1 MPYTDQHNHSPA
13 VNSILQLFIVSA
25 SGSGALECKNTVLF
39 SHYLDRSFFIYY
51 HNSTIMQSDAFIFQ
65 AQEDFSKARNKAWI
79 NEMQNI
85 MHPDKKQLLS
95 LNDVKKILKPKNEVY
110 IGLKTVPIK
119 KIVGSEG
126 RYNDFDNRFLPRSN
140 ELKQRWVNVDQA
152 HLSDIVL
159 PPIQLYELGGLYFVR
174 DGNHRVSVAKTQGV
188 EFIDAEVISL
198 QSEVQ
203 LPPDVRLDTLL
214 AAVIRYEKRV
224 FYNET
229 HFGDLTDYWDLD
241 FTAAGRYDVIY
252 NHILVHKYYINEQQ
266 HTEIAFNDA
275 LISWFNTVYLPVIA
289 VIDKYKLLSDFKD
302 RTKSDIY
309 VWIVKHWDRLKQKNG
324 NDFSLDDA
332 ARDFVKL
339 EKTAKAQ
346 EPSLLSNLKAKFL
359 KIFKK

>member
-1 MPYTDQHNHSPA
+1 
-13 VNSILQLFIVSA
+13 
-25 SGSGALECKNTVLF
+25 
-39 SHYLDRSFFIYY
+39 
-51 HNSTIMQSDAFIFQ
+51 MQSDTFRVQ

-79 NEMQNI
+79 NEMQHV
-85 MHPDKKQLLS
+85 MHPDKKRLLS
-95 LNDVKKILKPKNEVY
+95 FNDVKKILKPKNEVY

-126 RYNDFDNRFLPRSN
+126 RYNDFDNHFLPRSN

-188 EFIDAEVISL
+188 EFIDAEVITL
-198 QSEVQ
+198 HSEVQ

-241 FTAAGRYDVIY
+241 FTEAGRYDVIY

-266 HTEIAFNDA
+266 HTEIDFSDA
-275 LISWFNTVYLPVIA
+275 LISWFQTVYLPVIA
-289 VIDKYKLLSDFKD
+289 VIDKYKLLSNFKD

-339 EKTAKAQ
+339 EQASHTRHGSFFTRFKA
-346 EPSLLSNLKAKFL
+346 LLQQYFAE
-359 KIFKK
+359 

>member
-1 MPYTDQHNHSPA
+1 
-13 VNSILQLFIVSA
+13 
-25 SGSGALECKNTVLF
+25 
-39 SHYLDRSFFIYY
+39 
-51 HNSTIMQSDAFIFQ
+51 MQSDTFRVQ

-79 NEMQNI
+79 NEMQHV
-85 MHPDKKQLLS
+85 MHPDKKRLLS

-241 FTAAGRYDVIY
+241 FTEAGRYDVIY

-266 HTEIAFNDA
+266 HTEIDFSDA
-275 LISWFNTVYLPVIA
+275 LISWFQTVYLPVIA
-289 VIDKYKLLSDFKD
+289 VIDKYKLLSNFKD

-339 EKTAKAQ
+339 EQASHTRHGSFFTRFKA
-346 EPSLLSNLKAKFL
+346 LLQQYFAE
-359 KIFKK
+359 

>member
-1 MPYTDQHNHSPA
+1 
-13 VNSILQLFIVSA
+13 
-25 SGSGALECKNTVLF
+25 
-39 SHYLDRSFFIYY
+39 
-51 HNSTIMQSDAFIFQ
+51 MQSDAFRFQ

-79 NEMQNI
+79 NEMQHV
-85 MHPDKKQLLS
+85 MHPDKKRLLS

-110 IGLKTVPIK
+110 VGLKTVPIK

-126 RYNDFDNRFLPRSN
+126 RYNDFDNRFLPRTN

-174 DGNHRVSVAKTQGV
+174 DGNHRVSVAKAQGV

-214 AAVIRYEKRV
+214 AEVIRYEKRV

-241 FTAAGRYDVIY
+241 FTATGRYDVIY
-252 NHILVHKYYINEQQ
+252 NHILVHKYYMNEQQ
-266 HTEIAFNDA
+266 NTEIGFNDA
-275 LISWFNTVYLPVIA
+275 LLSWFKTVYLPVIA

-332 ARDFVKL
+332 ARDFLAL
-339 EKTAKAQ
+339 EKTAKAHT
-346 EPSLLSNLKAKFL
+346 PSMLSSLKAKVL
-359 KIFKK
+359 KLFKK

>member
-1 MPYTDQHNHSPA
+1 
-13 VNSILQLFIVSA
+13 
-25 SGSGALECKNTVLF
+25 
-39 SHYLDRSFFIYY
+39 
-51 HNSTIMQSDAFIFQ
+51 MQSDAFRFQ
-65 AQEDFSKARNKAWI
+65 AQEDFSRARNKAWI

-85 MHPDKKQLLS
+85 MHPDKKRLLS

-126 RYNDFDNRFLPRSN
+126 RYNDFDNHFLPRSN
-140 ELKQRWVNVDQA
+140 ELKQRWVNIDQA

-214 AAVIRYEKRV
+214 DAVIRYEKRV

-241 FTAAGRYDVIY
+241 FTATGRYDVIY
-252 NHILVHKYYINEQQ
+252 NHILVHKYYMNEQQ
-266 HTEIAFNDA
+266 HTEIDFNDA
-275 LISWFNTVYLPVIA
+275 LVSWYKTVYLPVIA

-324 NDFSLDDA
+324 NDFSLDEA
-332 ARDFVKL
+332 ALDFVAL
-339 EKTAKAQ
+339 EQASHARHGSFFTR
-346 EPSLLSNLKAKFL
+346 LKAL
-359 KIFKK
+359 LQQYLAE

>member
-1 MPYTDQHNHSPA
+1 
-13 VNSILQLFIVSA
+13 
-25 SGSGALECKNTVLF
+25 
-39 SHYLDRSFFIYY
+39 
-51 HNSTIMQSDAFIFQ
+51 MQSDALRFQ

-79 NEMQNI
+79 NEMQNV
-85 MHPDKKQLLS
+85 MHPDKKRLLS
-95 LNDVKKILKPKNEVY
+95 LNDVKKILKHNNEVY
-110 IGLKTVPIK
+110 VGLKTVPIN

-140 ELKQRWVNVDQA
+140 ELKQRWVNIDQA

-174 DGNHRVSVAKTQGV
+174 DGNHRVSVGKAQGV

-224 FYNET
+224 FYSET

-241 FTAAGRYDVIY
+241 FTATGRYDVIY
-252 NHILVHKYYINEQQ
+252 NHILVHKYYMNEQQ
-266 HTEIAFNDA
+266 HTEIDFNDA
-275 LISWFNTVYLPVIA
+275 LISWFKTVYLPVIA
-289 VIDKYKLLSDFKD
+289 VIDKYTLLSDFKD

-309 VWIVKHWDRLKQKNG
+309 VWVVKHWDRLKQKNG
-324 NDFSLDDA
+324 NDYSLDDA
-332 ARDFVKL
+332 TKDFVKL
-339 EKTAKAQ
+339 EQASHARHGSFFTR
-346 EPSLLSNLKAKFL
+346 LKAL
-359 KIFKK
+359 LQQYLAE

>member
-1 MPYTDQHNHSPA
+1 
-13 VNSILQLFIVSA
+13 
-25 SGSGALECKNTVLF
+25 
-39 SHYLDRSFFIYY
+39 
-51 HNSTIMQSDAFIFQ
+51 MQSDAFRFQ
-65 AQEDFSKARNKAWI
+65 AQEDFSRARNKAWI

-85 MHPDKKQLLS
+85 MHPDKKRLLS

-110 IGLKTVPIK
+110 IGLKTIPIK

-126 RYNDFDNRFLPRSN
+126 RYNDFDNHFLPRSN
-140 ELKQRWVNVDQA
+140 ELKQRWVNIDQA
-152 HLSDIVL
+152 HLSVIVL

-214 AAVIRYEKRV
+214 DAVIRYEKRV

-241 FTAAGRYDVIY
+241 FTATGRYDVIY
-252 NHILVHKYYINEQQ
+252 NHILVHKYYMNEQQ
-266 HTEIAFNDA
+266 HTEIDFNDA
-275 LISWFNTVYLPVIA
+275 LVSWYKTVYLPVIA
-289 VIDKYKLLSDFKD
+289 VIDKYTLLSDFKD

-339 EKTAKAQ
+339 EQASHTRHG
-346 EPSLLSNLKAKFL
+346 SFFTRLKAL
-359 KIFKK
+359 LQQYLAE

>member
-1 MPYTDQHNHSPA
+1 
-13 VNSILQLFIVSA
+13 
-25 SGSGALECKNTVLF
+25 
-39 SHYLDRSFFIYY
+39 
-51 HNSTIMQSDAFIFQ
+51 MQSDAFRFQ
-65 AQEDFSKARNKAWI
+65 AQEDFSRARNKAWI

-85 MHPDKKQLLS
+85 MHPDKKRLLS

-110 IGLKTVPIK
+110 IGLKTIPIK

-126 RYNDFDNRFLPRSN
+126 RYNDFDNHFLPRSN
-140 ELKQRWVNVDQA
+140 ELKQRWVNIDQA

-214 AAVIRYEKRV
+214 DAVIRYEKRV

-241 FTAAGRYDVIY
+241 FTEAGRYDVIY
-252 NHILVHKYYINEQQ
+252 NHILVHKYYMNEQQ
-266 HTEIAFNDA
+266 HIEINFNDA
-275 LISWFNTVYLPVIA
+275 LISWFKTVYLPVIA
-289 VIDKYKLLSDFKD
+289 VIDKYTLLSDFKD

-332 ARDFVKL
+332 ARDFVEL
-339 EKTAKAQ
+339 EQASHERHGSFFTR
-346 EPSLLSNLKAKFL
+346 LKAL
-359 KIFKK
+359 LQQYLAE

>member
-1 MPYTDQHNHSPA
+1 
-13 VNSILQLFIVSA
+13 
-25 SGSGALECKNTVLF
+25 
-39 SHYLDRSFFIYY
+39 
-51 HNSTIMQSDAFIFQ
+51 MQSDTFRVQ

-79 NEMQNI
+79 NEMQHV
-85 MHPDKKQLLS
+85 MHPDKKRLLS
-95 LNDVKKILKPKNEVY
+95 FNDVKKILKPKNEVY

-241 FTAAGRYDVIY
+241 FTEAGRYDVIY

-266 HTEIAFNDA
+266 HTEIDFSDA
-275 LISWFNTVYLPVIA
+275 LISWFQTVYLPVIA
-289 VIDKYKLLSDFKD
+289 VIDKYKLLSNFKD

-339 EKTAKAQ
+339 EQASHTRHGSFFTRFKA
-346 EPSLLSNLKAKFL
+346 LLQQYFAE
-359 KIFKK
+359 

>member
-1 MPYTDQHNHSPA
+1 
-13 VNSILQLFIVSA
+13 
-25 SGSGALECKNTVLF
+25 
-39 SHYLDRSFFIYY
+39 
-51 HNSTIMQSDAFIFQ
+51 MQSDAFRFQ

-79 NEMQNI
+79 NEMQHV
-85 MHPDKKQLLS
+85 MHPDKKRLLS

-110 IGLKTVPIK
+110 VGLKTVPIK

-174 DGNHRVSVAKTQGV
+174 DGNHRVSVGKAQGV

-214 AAVIRYEKRV
+214 AAVIRYEKRG
-224 FYNET
+224 FYSET

-241 FTAAGRYDVIY
+241 FTATGRYDVIY
-252 NHILVHKYYINEQQ
+252 NHILVHKYYMNEQQ
-266 HTEIAFNDA
+266 HTEIDFNDA
-275 LISWFNTVYLPVIA
+275 LISWFKTVYLPVIA

-309 VWIVKHWDRLKQKNG
+309 VWVVKHWDRLKQKNG
-324 NDFSLDDA
+324 NDYSLDDA
-332 ARDFVKL
+332 TKDFVKL
-339 EKTAKAQ
+339 EQASHARHGSFFTR
-346 EPSLLSNLKAKFL
+346 LKAL
-359 KIFKK
+359 LQQYLAE

>member
-1 MPYTDQHNHSPA
+1 
-13 VNSILQLFIVSA
+13 
-25 SGSGALECKNTVLF
+25 
-39 SHYLDRSFFIYY
+39 
-51 HNSTIMQSDAFIFQ
+51 MQSDTFRVQ

-79 NEMQNI
+79 NEMQHV
-85 MHPDKKQLLS
+85 MHPDKKRLLS
-95 LNDVKKILKPKNEVY
+95 FNDVKKILKPKNEVY

-126 RYNDFDNRFLPRSN
+126 RYNDFDNHFLPRSN

-188 EFIDAEVISL
+188 EFIDAEVITL
-198 QSEVQ
+198 HSEVQ

-241 FTAAGRYDVIY
+241 FTEAGRYDVIY
-252 NHILVHKYYINEQQ
+252 NHILVHKYYMNEQQ
-266 HTEIAFNDA
+266 QTEIDFSDA
-275 LISWFNTVYLPVIA
+275 LLSWFQTVYLPVID
-289 VIDKYKLLSDFKD
+289 VIDKYNLLSDFKD

-332 ARDFVKL
+332 ARDFVAR
-339 EKTAKAQ
+339 EKTARTQAPSVLSRIKTHCLNLFKQ
-346 EPSLLSNLKAKFL
+346 EK
-359 KIFKK
+359 

>member
-1 MPYTDQHNHSPA
+1 MGNGCFAASLTGCF
-13 VNSILQLFIVSA
+13 LF
-25 SGSGALECKNTVLF
+25 TT
-39 SHYLDRSFFIYY
+39 IY
-51 HNSTIMQSDAFIFQ
+51 NRDFLRFPTINMQSDAFRFQ

-79 NEMQNI
+79 NEMQHV
-85 MHPDKKQLLS
+85 MHPDKKRLLS

-110 IGLKTVPIK
+110 VGLKTVPIK

-126 RYNDFDNRFLPRSN
+126 RYNDFDNHFLPRSN

-152 HLSDIVL
+152 HLSDIIL

-174 DGNHRVSVAKTQGV
+174 DGNHRVSVAKAQGV

-214 AAVIRYEKRV
+214 AEVIRYEKRV

-241 FTAAGRYDVIY
+241 FTATGRYDVIY
-252 NHILVHKYYINEQQ
+252 NHILVHKYYMNEQQ
-266 HTEIAFNDA
+266 HTEINFNDA
-275 LISWFNTVYLPVIA
+275 LISWFKTVYLPVIA
-289 VIDKYKLLSDFKD
+289 VIDKYKLLSDFKN

-332 ARDFVKL
+332 ARDFVEL
-339 EKTAKAQ
+339 EKTAKAHT
-346 EPSLLSNLKAKFL
+346 PSALSKLKTKFL
-359 KIFKK
+359 KLLKK

>member
-1 MPYTDQHNHSPA
+1 
-13 VNSILQLFIVSA
+13 
-25 SGSGALECKNTVLF
+25 
-39 SHYLDRSFFIYY
+39 
-51 HNSTIMQSDAFIFQ
+51 MQSDAFRFQ
-65 AQEDFSKARNKAWI
+65 AQEDFSRARNKAWI

-85 MHPDKKQLLS
+85 MHPDKKRLLS

-126 RYNDFDNRFLPRSN
+126 RYNDFDNHFLPRSN
-140 ELKQRWVNVDQA
+140 ELKQRWVNIDQA

-214 AAVIRYEKRV
+214 DAVIRYEKRV

-241 FTAAGRYDVIY
+241 FTATGRYDVIY
-252 NHILVHKYYINEQQ
+252 NHILVHKYYMNEQQ
-266 HTEIAFNDA
+266 HTEIDFNDA
-275 LISWFNTVYLPVIA
+275 LVAWYKTVYLPVIA
-289 VIDKYKLLSDFKD
+289 VIDKYTLLSDFKD

-332 ARDFVKL
+332 ARDFVEL
-339 EKTAKAQ
+339 EQASHARHGSFFTR
-346 EPSLLSNLKAKFL
+346 LKAL
-359 KIFKK
+359 LQQYLAE

>member
-1 MPYTDQHNHSPA
+1 MQH
-13 VNSILQLFIVSA
+13 V
-25 SGSGALECKNTVLF
+25 
-39 SHYLDRSFFIYY
+39 
-51 HNSTIMQSDAFIFQ
+51 
-65 AQEDFSKARNKAWI
+65 
-79 NEMQNI
+79 
-85 MHPDKKQLLS
+85 MHPDKKRLLS
-95 LNDVKKILKPKNEVY
+95 FNDVKKILKPKNEVY

-126 RYNDFDNRFLPRSN
+126 RYNDFDNHFLPRSN

-174 DGNHRVSVAKTQGV
+174 DGNHRVSVGKAQGV

-224 FYNET
+224 FYSET

-241 FTAAGRYDVIY
+241 FTATGRYDVIY
-252 NHILVHKYYINEQQ
+252 NHILVHKYYMNEQQ
-266 HTEIAFNDA
+266 HTEIDFNDA
-275 LISWFNTVYLPVIA
+275 LISWFQTVYLPVIA

-309 VWIVKHWDRLKQKNG
+309 VWVVKHWDRLKQKNG
-324 NDFSLDDA
+324 NDYSLDDA
-332 ARDFVKL
+332 TKDFVKL
-339 EKTAKAQ
+339 EQASHARHGSFFTR
-346 EPSLLSNLKAKFL
+346 LKAL
-359 KIFKK
+359 LQQYLAE

>member
-1 MPYTDQHNHSPA
+1 
-13 VNSILQLFIVSA
+13 
-25 SGSGALECKNTVLF
+25 
-39 SHYLDRSFFIYY
+39 
-51 HNSTIMQSDAFIFQ
+51 MQSDAFRVQ

-79 NEMQNI
+79 NEMQHV
-85 MHPDKKQLLS
+85 MHPDKKRLLS
-95 LNDVKKILKPKNEVY
+95 FNDVKKILKPKNEVY

-241 FTAAGRYDVIY
+241 FTEAGRYDVIY

-266 HTEIAFNDA
+266 HTEIDFSDA
-275 LISWFNTVYLPVIA
+275 LISWFQTVYLPVIA
-289 VIDKYKLLSDFKD
+289 VIDKYKLLSNFKD

-339 EKTAKAQ
+339 EQASHTRRGSFFTRFKA
-346 EPSLLSNLKAKFL
+346 LLQQYFAE
-359 KIFKK
+359 

>member
-1 MPYTDQHNHSPA
+1 
-13 VNSILQLFIVSA
+13 
-25 SGSGALECKNTVLF
+25 
-39 SHYLDRSFFIYY
+39 
-51 HNSTIMQSDAFIFQ
+51 MQSDAFRVQ

-79 NEMQNI
+79 NEMQHV
-85 MHPDKKQLLS
+85 MHPDKKRLLS

-241 FTAAGRYDVIY
+241 FTEAGRYDVIY

-266 HTEIAFNDA
+266 HTEIDFSDA
-275 LISWFNTVYLPVIA
+275 LISWFQTVYLPVIA
-289 VIDKYKLLSDFKD
+289 VIDKYKLLSNFKD

-339 EKTAKAQ
+339 EQASHTRHGSFFTRFKA
-346 EPSLLSNLKAKFL
+346 LLQQYFAE
-359 KIFKK
+359 

>member
-1 MPYTDQHNHSPA
+1 
-13 VNSILQLFIVSA
+13 
-25 SGSGALECKNTVLF
+25 
-39 SHYLDRSFFIYY
+39 
-51 HNSTIMQSDAFIFQ
+51 MQSDAFRFQ

-79 NEMQNI
+79 NEMQHV
-85 MHPDKKQLLS
+85 MHPDKKRLLS

-110 IGLKTVPIK
+110 VGLKTVPIK

-140 ELKQRWVNVDQA
+140 ELKQRWMNVDQA

-174 DGNHRVSVAKTQGV
+174 DGNHRVSVGKAQGV

-229 HFGDLTDYWDLD
+229 SFGDLTDYWDLD
-241 FTAAGRYDVIY
+241 FTATGRYDVIY

-266 HTEIAFNDA
+266 NTEIGFNDA
-275 LISWFNTVYLPVIA
+275 LLSWFKTVYLPVIA
-289 VIDKYKLLSDFKD
+289 VIEKYKLLADFKN

-324 NDFSLDDA
+324 NDFSLDEA
-332 ARDFVKL
+332 ARDFVEL
-339 EKTAKAQ
+339 EKMSRGQHSSA
-346 EPSLLSNLKAKFL
+346 LSKLKAKFL